1 MTTKSATVQ
10 KRGGHQPDDTGQAP
24 PTTPP
29 PSPVKKTAQPKAVP
43 QTEMS
48 VSYSIGTKVNIGNYE
63 SVDVHFSRSEKY
75 DTTGLTKA
83 AVDAL
88 WNVRYQ
94 ELHDELGDLVLAE
107 KAEIMGTDQQED

>member
-1 MTTKSATVQ
+1 MTTSVGKREVETPASDADKPKPRPRAVQ
-10 KRGGHQPDDTGQAP
+10 
-24 PTTPP
+24 
-29 PSPVKKTAQPKAVP
+29 KTAQPKAVS

-75 DTTGLTKA
+75 DTTGLSKA
-83 AVDAL
+83 AIDEL

-94 ELHDELGDLVLAE
+94 ALHDELGELVLTE
-107 KAEIMGTDQQED
+107 KAEILGTDQQED